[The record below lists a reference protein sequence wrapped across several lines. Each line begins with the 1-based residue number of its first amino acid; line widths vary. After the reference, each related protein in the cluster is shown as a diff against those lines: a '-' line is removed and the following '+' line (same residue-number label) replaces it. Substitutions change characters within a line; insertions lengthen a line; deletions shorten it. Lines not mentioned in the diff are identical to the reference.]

1 MHIAKVE
8 FFGMWGGMGAR
19 PVVADALD
27 PNAVAQGLASAEPEV
42 IVHQLTA
49 PSRPRSVRDARRPD
63 RSSAATM
70 TNRLRTEATDRLSTG
85 GTGEVDRTW
94 ALVHFNESG
103 RSTGSSTCR
112 VASTSWTFIWDTS
125 NKPLPE

>member
-1 MHIAKVE
+1 V
-8 FFGMWGGMGAR
+8 GAWER
-19 PVVADALD
+19 APVVAEALD

-70 TNRLRTEATDRLSTG
+70 TNRLRTEAADRLSTG
-85 GTGEVDRTW
+85 GTGEADRTW
-94 ALVHFNESG
+94 ALVCDFNESG
-103 RSTGSSTCR
+103 TSTGSSTCR
-112 VASTSWTFIWDTS
+112 LASTRWMFSCDNFRAS
-125 NKPLPE
+125 RAPEWLAGR